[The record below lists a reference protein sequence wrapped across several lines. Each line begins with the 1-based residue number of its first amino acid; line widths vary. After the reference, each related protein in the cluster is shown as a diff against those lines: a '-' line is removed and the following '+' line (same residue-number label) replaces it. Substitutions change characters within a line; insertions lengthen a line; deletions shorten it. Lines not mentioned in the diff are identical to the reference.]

1 VHGDGHRDHHD
12 DHRGRDHQVDR
23 VEVDGLHVD
32 GHDGLVVVVGLDRL
46 DELVHRG
53 DVVERELTVDTLTDR
68 FHAMGTTVEVTVV
81 GGAPSL
87 LTIARGR
94 IRDLERR
101 WSRFLP
107 ASEVSRLNA
116 APGVPLGVSPET
128 VTLVSVARDA
138 ARMTDGRFDPLLLD
152 AVEAI
157 GYRDTF
163 TALDRPVAGP
173 APIRRHAGAVAITI
187 DADGRTVTL
196 PAGARFDPGGI
207 GKGLAADLVADELR
221 AFGASGVCVN
231 VGGDLRVTGAPP
243 GTGDAWLVAVRDRPD
258 DEPVAHVAVADGGVA
273 TTSRS
278 RRRWTTADGIERH
291 HVIDPATGR
300 SARTPVTAATAIA
313 ADAWRAE
320 VLSTVAFLD
329 RVEGI
334 AFAEHLGATAMVST
348 ETGVVVG
355 AHWSH
360 YAREL
365 TAAA

>member
-1 VHGDGHRDHHD
+1 MGTL
-12 DHRGRDHQVDR
+12 VDR
-23 VEVDGLHVD
+23 
-32 GHDGLVVVVGLDRL
+32 
-46 DELVHRG
+46 
-53 DVVERELTVDTLTDR
+53 
-68 FHAMGTTVEVTVV
+68 FAAMGTTVEVTVV

-94 IRDLERR
+94 IRDLELR

-107 ASEVSRLNA
+107 DSDVSRLNA
-116 APGVPLGVSPET
+116 AGGTPTRVSPET
-128 VTLVSVARDA
+128 ITLVGTGRDA
-138 ARMTDGRFDPLLLD
+138 ALLTDGRFDPLLLD

-157 GYRDTF
+157 GYRRTF
-163 TALDRPVAGP
+163 ATLDRPVAGP
-173 APIRRHAGAVAITI
+173 RPVRRHGGAADIVI
-187 DADGRTVTL
+187 DPDGRTISL

-221 AFGASGVCVN
+221 SFGAVGVCVN
-231 VGGDLRVTGAPP
+231 VGGDLRVAGVAPDA
-243 GTGDAWLVAVRDRPD
+243 GDAWAIALRDDPD

-300 SARTPVTAATAIA
+300 SARTPVVHATAIA

-334 AFAEHLGATAMVST
+334 EFAERLGATAMVAT
-348 ETGVVVG
+348 PAGLVVG
-355 AHWSH
+355 ARWSR

-365 TAAA
+365 AAAV